1 MLRGRSH
8 GIGFRL
14 CRRAHMMTQGAQ
26 QFGEQCANK
35 DIVFDHK
42 DPKRVHNLTATRIR
56 KTMYKTF

>member
-26 QFGEQCANK
+26 QFGEQCA
-35 DIVFDHK
+35 HK